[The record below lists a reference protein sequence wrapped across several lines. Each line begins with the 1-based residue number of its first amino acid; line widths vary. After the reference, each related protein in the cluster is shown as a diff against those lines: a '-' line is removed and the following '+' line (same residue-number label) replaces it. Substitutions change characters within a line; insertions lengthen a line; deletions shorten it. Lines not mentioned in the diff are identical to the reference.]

1 MAKIKSLAVFCGSSD
16 NAPEVYQQAARDLGR
31 LLAKHEIELVYGG
44 SKIGLMGILAQETLL
59 NGGKVFG
66 FISRFLN
73 DREGGFEGITELH
86 YVDTMHDRKQKMFEK
101 ADAFAILPGGLG
113 TLEEI
118 CEILTWKQIG
128 LHNKLIMIIDIN
140 RYWSPL
146 FIDYFEHMI
155 KNKFVRS
162 ADKDLFTLVARV
174 EDLVPFFS
182 AEASNQQN
190 YVAKWG

>member
-1 MAKIKSLAVFCGSSD
+1 MSKIKSLAVYCGSSD
-16 NAPEVYQQAARDLGR
+16 TAPEVYQNAARDLGR
-31 LLAKHEIELVYGG
+31 LLANHEIELVYGG
-44 SKIGLMGILAQETLL
+44 SKKGLMGILAKETLL
-59 NGGKVFG
+59 NGGKVYG
-66 FISRFLN
+66 VISRFLN
-73 DREGGFEGITELH
+73 DREGGYEEITELH

-113 TLEEI
+113 TLDEI

-128 LHNKLIMIIDIN
+128 LHNKLVMILDIN

-146 FIDYFEHMI
+146 FIDYFEYMV
-155 KNKFVRS
+155 KNNFVRS
-162 ADKDLFTLVARV
+162 EDKNLFTVVARV